1 MPTTAIAGL
10 DKAKAPQLRRAS
22 RILAST
28 AIALMAWTF
37 PRVGV
42 FKLSEAF
49 ALISS
54 PGLFFSVKSI
64 VPILKCYWIFILA
77 TAISLVISVFMMGK
91 GSITLTSDKG
101 LYSNP
106 EAVPF
111 ITLLHIGIYFL
122 TILVFT
128 HFFSSASEED
138 VSKTLRWSYYVTL
151 LPGILQIL
159 RIYSG
164 SYFNLP

>member
-77 TAISLVISVFMMGK
+77 TAISLVISVFMMGN
-91 GSITLTSDKG
+91 GSITL
-101 LYSNP
+101 L
-106 EAVPF
+106 
-111 ITLLHIGIYFL
+111 I
-122 TILVFT
+122 
-128 HFFSSASEED
+128 
-138 VSKTLRWSYYVTL
+138 
-151 LPGILQIL
+151 Q
-159 RIYSG
+159 SG
-164 SYFNLP
+164 SSYLFFNPAIVVFSMLLANSTPLIRTERKQYFSLGSLMRFPFGVRVFISGRLKSSTS